1 MDEQTFLKIIE
12 EKKFIDSEDIQQKI
26 HNYVFNTDV
35 AIFYLLLW
43 QIAENHPE
51 SNFSTSLIANE
62 FLRYATI
69 DEILDALECMQS
81 CPVVT
86 FTEAVFSKGTIE
98 QIKRFESIRN
108 KWIEAY
114 LKSQN
119 TTSVNKKREAAE

>member
-51 SNFSTSLIANE
+51 SNFSTSLI
-62 FLRYATI
+62 
-69 DEILDALECMQS
+69 
-81 CPVVT
+81 
-86 FTEAVFSKGTIE
+86 
-98 QIKRFESIRN
+98 
-108 KWIEAY
+108 
-114 LKSQN
+114 
-119 TTSVNKKREAAE
+119 